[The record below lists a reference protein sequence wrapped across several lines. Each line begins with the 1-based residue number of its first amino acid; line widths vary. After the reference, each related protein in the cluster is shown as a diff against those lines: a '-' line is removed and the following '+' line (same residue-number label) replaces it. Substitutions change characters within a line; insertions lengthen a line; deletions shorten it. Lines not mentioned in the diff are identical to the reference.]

1 MLGSYEDDLPSLCLP
16 EFIGESITKGSF
28 LAFFLR
34 DTAKVITM
42 VMVINSTITATVTDT
57 IRVVF
62 LLAGNS
68 YSTWSNCL
76 VVLFF
81 VDSGTGN
88 GSLLSVKSV
97 WLFVTF
103 VTLVTLV
110 TFATFVTFNTFVTFY
125 KVVAFDTFVT
135 FDSSTGWVGFV
146 LFLIGATSVL
156 LITGTGIG
164 SLTVSLEGGR
174 VGRSQPVTK

>member
-62 LLAGNS
+62 LLVGKS
-68 YSTWSNCL
+68 YST
-76 VVLFF
+76 
-81 VDSGTGN
+81 
-88 GSLLSVKSV
+88 
-97 WLFVTF
+97 
-103 VTLVTLV
+103 
-110 TFATFVTFNTFVTFY
+110 
-125 KVVAFDTFVT
+125 
-135 FDSSTGWVGFV
+135 
-146 LFLIGATSVL
+146 
-156 LITGTGIG
+156 
-164 SLTVSLEGGR
+164 
-174 VGRSQPVTK
+174 